1 MTVETALNVELDE
14 HLGYEK
20 HSPKPSSNSRNGYS
34 TKSIITDDGEVPI
47 DVPRDR
53 ESSFE
58 PKLVRKHQTRF
69 QSMDDKILSLY
80 AKHDDPRNR
89 SHIQGNVR
97 CGCFTN
103 PYIQG
108 DGLCSRAGC

>member
-1 MTVETALNVELDE
+1 MLTKVTVETALNVELDE

-20 HSPKPSSNSRNGYS
+20 HSKPSSNSRNGYS

-58 PKLVRKHQTRF
+58 RLCCVIKFKDRTTPFRVFLNQY
-69 QSMDDKILSLY
+69 DK
-80 AKHDDPRNR
+80 
-89 SHIQGNVR
+89 
-97 CGCFTN
+97 F
-103 PYIQG
+103 
-108 DGLCSRAGC
+108 